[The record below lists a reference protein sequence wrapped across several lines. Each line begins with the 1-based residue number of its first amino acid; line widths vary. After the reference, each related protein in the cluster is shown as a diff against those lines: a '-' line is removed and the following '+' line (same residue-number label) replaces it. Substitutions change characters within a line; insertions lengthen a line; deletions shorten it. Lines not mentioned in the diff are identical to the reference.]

1 MDSKDLMDM
10 KAVFGQQGLSQYEQ
24 IKVNHM
30 QRHASGTAIAGL
42 VVGVAGVVAAAGVGL
57 WATAKASEARKT
69 AAAENAGTAALLNRL
84 ATQYDAYMAQERQER
99 LNGDFTLNQTITD
112 TVSGSQQGQL
122 TAQQQAELA
131 ASQIATQQVMT
142 GLMTGEY
149 SRNPQRVALYQDAKP
164 CACPQSCGCGCNG

>member
-69 AAAENAGTAALLNRL
+69 AAAENAGTAALLSRL

-112 TVSGSQQGQL
+112 TVSGSQQGTLSQ
-122 TAQQQAELA
+122 AQQAEL
-131 ASQIATQQVMT
+131 SQAQQLMF
-142 GLMTGEY
+142 GLSTGEY

-164 CACPQSCGCGCNG
+164 CPCPQSNGCGCMQ